1 MGVHLAFRGSPGHTH
16 TPRRPQ
22 LIPVVRMDLL
32 CLDPEG
38 GAYME
43 VLGEVGGGGRKPGPV
58 GDGETL
64 PEVRVEHCSLPGLP
78 RSSVLVPVPLASQ
91 HKPR

>member
-1 MGVHLAFRGSPGHTH
+1 MGVHLALRGSPGHTH

-22 LIPVVRMDLL
+22 VIPVVRMDLL

-38 GAYME
+38 GACME
-43 VLGEVGGGGRKPGPV
+43 VLGGVGGRKPCPV

-78 RSSVLVPVPLASQ
+78 RSPVLVPVPLASQ